1 MLGLGGVLLLSVACK
16 ENDEPAPV
24 PSPPPS
30 EDPFGITITEVTTV
44 TAKVNVEPKDS
55 EAGYFSNV
63 LSDNDYQQMKQFG
76 VDDYLQYFIEVI
88 MESEGVDY
96 ATAVKVITT
105 HGEGEYDAMDLE
117 PGSLYHAIAVGID
130 AAGKSNTAVVEKE
143 FSTNKVE
150 ASKNTFDV
158 TVSEQDL
165 TTVKVSI
172 HVGNSDPYFVDIQPV
187 GLRQELTEEPDF
199 AKYMVDR
206 YLEQGMLAGY
216 LFYNDREF
224 TVERLKPGWE
234 YEVIV
239 FGCNEGSVT
248 TDAKFIPF
256 QTLEGGSPADCTF
269 EFDWE
274 LKALDKSDFYC
285 LPSDENVV
293 YMCDIITEEDYQ
305 MFLELGEG
313 DADAGM
319 SEFLDTMIDEYM
331 EFLGTRTETIDLLAD
346 CGELGFQATVSAGK
360 EYRMWAVSINQ
371 SGEPAASFEVSEP
384 FLVPESEWSESA
396 TITIDDYA
404 WYDGDALYELD
415 PVAFAGARGN
425 AVVAIN
431 VTHSPE
437 AAHWYTGVFLGNLM
451 ESSDQSV
458 IKNLTVWGLPD
469 FKDQEEYLLI
479 AYWGESTI
487 CAAAED
493 AEGNFGP
500 IVRQLVNITKETASP
515 VPSTFAAVKSL
526 SQTKFRKEAGPVRPA
541 SIDRSARVQA
551 LLSR

>member
-1 MLGLGGVLLLSVACK
+1 MLGLGGLLLSVACNEK
-16 ENDEPAPV
+16 DEPSPV
-24 PSPPPS
+24 PPPV
-30 EDPFGITITEVTTV
+30 ENPFTITITEVGTV
-44 TAKVNVEPKDS
+44 TAKVNVEPKDND
-55 EAGYFSNV
+55 AGYFSNV
-63 LSDNDYQQMKQFG
+63 LSDHDYQQMKQFG

-88 MESEGVDY
+88 MESEKVDY
-96 ATAVKVITT
+96 STAVKIITT
-105 HGEGEYDAMDLE
+105 HGEGEYNVMELD
-117 PGSLYHAIAVGID
+117 PGTLYHAIAVGID
-130 AAGKSNTAVVEKE
+130 AAGKSNTPFVEKE
-143 FSTNKVE
+143 FYTNKVE
-150 ASKNTFDV
+150 ASENTFEV

-165 TTVKVSI
+165 TTAKVSI
-172 HVGNSDPYFVDIQPV
+172 HVSNSDPYFVDIQPV
-187 GLRQELTEEPDF
+187 GLRQEVTEEHDF
-199 AKYMVDR
+199 AKYMVNK

-216 LFYNDREF
+216 VFYNDREF
-224 TVERLKPGWE
+224 TVESLKPGWE

-248 TDAKFIPF
+248 TDAEFIPF
-256 QTLEGGSPADCTF
+256 QTLKGGSPADCTF

-285 LPSDENVV
+285 LPSDEGIV
-293 YMCDIITEEDYQ
+293 YICDIIAEEDYQ

-313 DADAGM
+313 DTDAGM
-319 SEFLDTMIDEYM
+319 SEFLDTMIDEYT
-331 EFLGTRTETIDLLAD
+331 EFLGTRTETVDLLAD
-346 CGELGFQATVSAGK
+346 CGEAIFNATVSAGK
-360 EYRMWAVSINQ
+360 EYRMWAVSIDQ

-384 FLVPESEWSESA
+384 FIVPESEWSESA
-396 TITIDDYA
+396 TITIDNCV

-415 PVAFAGARGN
+415 PVVFAGARGN

-469 FKDQEEYLLI
+469 MKDQEEYLLI

-493 AEGNFGP
+493 AEGKFGP

-515 VPSTFAAVKSL
+515 VPSTFAGVKSL
-526 SQTKFRKEAGPVRPA
+526 SQTKFRKEAGPVRSA
-541 SIDRSARVQA
+541 SIDRPARMQA
-551 LLSR
+551 LRNR